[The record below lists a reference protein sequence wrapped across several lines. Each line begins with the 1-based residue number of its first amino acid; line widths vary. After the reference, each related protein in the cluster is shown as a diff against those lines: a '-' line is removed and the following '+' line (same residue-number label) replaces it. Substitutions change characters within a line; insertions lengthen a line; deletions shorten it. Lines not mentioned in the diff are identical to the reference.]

1 VIESASSASHGVIVG
16 LTLDL
21 PVIYAA
27 SNATDI
33 LKCGAIVTLDPSCG
47 AVYSGTVKVGQ

>member
-1 VIESASSASHGVIVG
+1 MIESASSASHGVIVG